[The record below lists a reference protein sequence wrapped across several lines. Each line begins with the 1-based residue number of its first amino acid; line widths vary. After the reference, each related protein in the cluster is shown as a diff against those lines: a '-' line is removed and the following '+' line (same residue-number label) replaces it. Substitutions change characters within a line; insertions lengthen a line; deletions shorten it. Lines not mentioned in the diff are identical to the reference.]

1 MPTQSD
7 VSGRIAT
14 EVSRRLL
21 QPYTIAAAS
30 PYLSEDQRRLSQM
43 TLRERSA
50 WMAEWL
56 RWAQPAARAIAG
68 RAGHRLSR

>member
-1 MPTQSD
+1 MPSQPE

-56 RWAQPAARAIAG
+56 RWAQPT
-68 RAGHRLSR
+68 SRDHVPRDRHMA